1 MDGGASGARCRQVG
15 PEIFYRFVH
24 AGFELMK
31 NIANCRYIRRCH
43 NGVPQMESYKTSDY
57 SVTSVAG
64 HNRWPEDSDRFR
76 QKFPAALATNV
87 LPKGTLRFTT
97 PA

>member
-1 MDGGASGARCRQVG
+1 
-15 PEIFYRFVH
+15 
-24 AGFELMK
+24 
-31 NIANCRYIRRCH
+31 
-43 NGVPQMESYKTSDY
+43 MESYKTSDY